1 MFLLS
6 WLNLG
11 KYQLQKN
18 QSACKETK
26 IYNFL
31 WNTRLLLQKKKFKRT
46 EKQPYSLS
54 KTIKL

>member
-26 IYNFL
+26 TYNFL
-31 WNTRLLLQKKKFKRT
+31 WNTRLLLQKKKIQENR
-46 EKQPYSLS
+46 EAAL
-54 KTIKL
+54 